1 MPEPFSQTGAGDSR
15 EQPASAARPRGGVGG
30 GELGSGIAA
39 PLAAHNATAG
49 AHSVDGGVPGAR
61 GAGGGSGHP
70 RAVHGSG
77 TAGHHAAT
85 TLSGPGH
92 PEAAGSDGRAL
103 PSYGVD
109 PERWAEAERLTQA
122 QWIDHVLGALCE
134 LDLVGVDTHLERFV
148 TTT

>member
-1 MPEPFSQTGAGDSR
+1 MCVWGHLY
-15 EQPASAARPRGGVGG
+15 ASCN
-30 GELGSGIAA
+30 I
-39 PLAAHNATAG
+39 ATAL
-49 AHSVDGGVPGAR
+49 ACSSLNLTCLA
-61 GAGGGSGHP
+61 
-70 RAVHGSG
+70 
-77 TAGHHAAT
+77 
-85 TLSGPGH
+85 
-92 PEAAGSDGRAL
+92 DGRAL